1 MSSWGWGWKF
11 SNLQQVDDFSI
22 FWFQTCHFFQRIIKR
37 ILNIKLGGQNFWF
50 SAGVEVIKYEFWW
63 GVSSISGGV
72 GGINFEFLVVL
83 SFDQF
88 RILLRILLRSFPKGF
103 TNNFTKHFTKD
114 FNKDLSL
121 VLVLSRAKRPTRG
134 RTTARCERNGI
145 DGWTAY
151 FIIHASIFT
160 LSWSHLYNVPSG
172 SRPKHLKTRPKAEF
186 TDGWM
191 DGTEYQKCPSMFFIL
206 CGYIHKVYTYLYR

>member
-1 MSSWGWGWKF
+1 MIPPLKAPEFEDCLLGVFLKIV
-11 SNLQQVDDFSI
+11 LKI
-22 FWFQTCHFFQRIIKR
+22 LLR
-37 ILNIKLGGQNFWF
+37 ILLRILLW
-50 SAGVEVIKYEFWW
+50 
-63 GVSSISGGV
+63 
-72 GGINFEFLVVL
+72 
-83 SFDQF
+83 
-88 RILLRILLRSFPKGF
+88 ILLRILLRSFPKGF

-121 VLVLSRAKRPTRG
+121 VLVLSRAKRATRG
-134 RTTARCERNGI
+134 RTTARCESNGI

-186 TDGWM
+186 
-191 DGTEYQKCPSMFFIL
+191 DGTGWTGRTGYQNCPLNFFIL
-206 CGYIHKVYTYLYR
+206 CVYIDKVYTYLYTKYKLSPTFLCVSKFDVKLGVGVKFF